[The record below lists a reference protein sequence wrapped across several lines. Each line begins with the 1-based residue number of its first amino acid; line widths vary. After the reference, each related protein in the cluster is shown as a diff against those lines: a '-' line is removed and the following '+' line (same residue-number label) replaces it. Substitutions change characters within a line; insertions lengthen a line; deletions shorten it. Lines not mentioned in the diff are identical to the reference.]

1 MIALIDYRAGNLRSV
16 RIGLER
22 AGGAV
27 TEAKAASDLQGCS
40 GVVLPGVGAF
50 GQGMD
55 NLRRQGLVG
64 PLKEWAAAGR
74 PLLGIC
80 LGLQLLFDESDEL
93 GLHEGLGILPG
104 RVERLPEREGDGER
118 EGRGRLKI
126 PQIGWNSIER
136 TPHADASPYSPA
148 LSEGAYYYFNNS
160 YVVKPADEETSL
172 ATTDYGGP
180 FCSVAGRGSV
190 FAAQFHPEKSAEAG
204 LRILERFV
212 EMATAA
218 SPQ

>member
-22 AGGAV
+22 AGAQV
-27 TEAKAASDLQGCS
+27 TEAKTASDLQGCS

-64 PLKEWAAAGR
+64 PLQEWAGSGK

-93 GLHEGLGILPG
+93 GRHEGLGILPG
-104 RVERLPEREGDGER
+104 RVERLPEGKG
-118 EGRGRLKI
+118 LKI
-126 PQIGWNSIER
+126 PQIGWNSVER
-136 TPHADASPYSPA
+136 TLHAARSPYSAA
-148 LSEGAYYYFNNS
+148 LPEGAYFYFNNS
-160 YVVKPADEETSL
+160 YVVKPADAETSL
-172 ATTDYGGP
+172 ATTDYGEP
-180 FCSVAGRGSV
+180 FCSVAGRGGV

-212 EMATAA
+212 ELAAAA